1 MKLPCGTELALDAM
15 PDGRWL
21 WTVSADGQVRARGY
35 VEDRPKALAAG
46 KQAALRVLWRSQQVL
61 DRME

>member
-1 MKLPCGTELALDAM
+1 M

-35 VEDRPKALAAG
+35 TDDRPAALAVG
-46 KQAALRVLWRSQQVL
+46 RQAALRVLWRSQQIL

>member
-1 MKLPCGTELALDAM
+1 MKLPCGLELDLDAM

-35 VEDRPKALAAG
+35 TDDRPAALAVG
-46 KQAALRVLWRSQQVL
+46 RQAALRVLWRSQQIL